1 MGYSL
6 IHSVTL
12 DVCAFGYVTR
22 EWEVF
27 PDGRVREIIAG
38 PPYYFSAALAK
49 LGDKVRVVTRVAEED
64 VGILEGLRGL
74 GIEVVNIPAKSTMKS
89 RLLYKP
95 SGREIEVL
103 SRGEPFVLDDLRLCR
118 DVGTKY
124 VYLGPLS
131 TEDFSLEFVREAAS
145 IAPVVLDV
153 QGFTRKITGG
163 KVEYVDWAWKADAA
177 PSVSVLKLDDKE
189 GKLLTGAEEPEDII
203 DSLHSIGFREVLL
216 TTAWGIFIGIMERG
230 IFSAPFKV
238 KEIKGRTGRGD
249 TATAAYVH
257 SKLKGLR
264 PAEAAVFTAA
274 ATSLKLMKPGPL
286 SVDEG
291 GVLRFISEAYDVGIS
306 VQ

>member
-1 MGYSL
+1 MIS
-6 IHSVTL
+6 SKEL

-27 PDGRVREIIAG
+27 PDGVVREIIAG

-49 LGDKVRVVTRVAEED
+49 LGDKVRVVTKVAEED
-64 VGILEGLRGL
+64 SSILEDLRRL
-74 GIEVVNIPAKSTMKS
+74 GVEVVNIPARSTMKS

-103 SRGEPFVLDDLRLCR
+103 SRGEPFRLEDLKLCR
-118 DVGTKY
+118 EVRTKY

-131 TEDFSLEFVREAAS
+131 TDDFSLEFVREASGVAL
-145 IAPVVLDV
+145 VVLDV
-153 QGFTRKITGG
+153 QGFTRRIAGG
-163 KVEYVDWAWKADAA
+163 RVEYVDWGWKAEAA
-177 PSVSVLKLDDKE
+177 PHVSVLKLDDKE
-189 GKLLTGAEEPEDII
+189 GKLLTGAGRPEDLI
-203 DSLHSIGFREVLL
+203 DSLHGMGFGEVLL
-216 TTAWGIFIGIMERG
+216 TTAWGVFIGVKGRG

-257 SKLKGLR
+257 SKLKGMK

-286 SVDEG
+286 SVGEG
-291 GVLRFISEAYDVGIS
+291 SVLKFVSEAYGMKIS
-306 VQ
+306 V

>member
-1 MGYSL
+1 MIS
-6 IHSVTL
+6 SKDL

-27 PDGRVREIIAG
+27 PNGVVREIIAG

-64 VGILEGLRGL
+64 SSILEGLRRL
-74 GIEVVNIPAKSTMKS
+74 GVEVVNIPARSTMKS

-103 SRGEPFVLDDLRLCR
+103 SRGEPFRLGDLKLCR
-118 DVGTKY
+118 EVRAKY

-131 TEDFSLEFVREAAS
+131 TDDFSLEFIREAS
-145 IAPVVLDV
+145 GVAPVVLDV
-153 QGFTRKITGG
+153 QGFTRRITGG
-163 KVEYVDWAWKADAA
+163 KVEYVDWGWKAEAA
-177 PSVSVLKLDDKE
+177 PYVSVLKLDDRE
-189 GKLLTGAEEPEDII
+189 GKLLTGAGRPEDII
-203 DSLHSIGFREVLL
+203 DSLHGMGFRDVLL
-216 TTAWGIFIGIMERG
+216 TTAWGVFIGVKGRG

-257 SKLKGLR
+257 SKLKGME
-264 PAEAAVFTAA
+264 PAGAAVFTAA

-291 GVLRFISEAYDVGIS
+291 GVLRFVSEAYGVKIS

>member
-1 MGYSL
+1 MYSL
-6 IHSVTL
+6 TYSDAP
-12 DVCAFGYVTR
+12 DVCAFGYITR

-27 PDGRVREIIAG
+27 PDGKVREIIAG

-49 LGDKVRVVTRVAEED
+49 LGDRVRVVTRVAEED
-64 VGILEGLRGL
+64 ADILEGLREL
-74 GIEVVNIPAKSTMKS
+74 GVEVVNIPAKSTMKS
-89 RLLYKP
+89 RLLYRP

-118 DVGTKY
+118 EVRTKY

-131 TEDFSLEFVREAAS
+131 TEDFDLEFVREAAG

-153 QGFTRKITGG
+153 QGFTRRITGG
-163 KVEYVDWAWKADAA
+163 RVEYVDWNWKVDAA
-177 PSVSVLKLDDKE
+177 PSISVLKLDDRE
-189 GKLLTGAEEPEDII
+189 GKLLTGTEEPEDII
-203 DSLHSIGFREVLL
+203 DSLHGIGFREVLL
-216 TTAWGIFIGIMERG
+216 TTAWGIFIGVKGRG

-238 KEIKGRTGRGD
+238 KEIRGRTGRGD

-257 SKLKGLR
+257 SKLKGLK

-286 SVDEG
+286 SVDEE
-291 GVLRFISEAYDVGIS
+291 GVLKFISEAYGARIF

>member
-1 MGYSL
+1 MTYL
-6 IHSVTL
+6 TTL

-27 PDGRVREIIAG
+27 PDGKVREIIAG
-38 PPYYFSAALAK
+38 PPYYFSAALAR
-49 LGDKVRVVTRVAEED
+49 LGDRVRVVTKVAGED
-64 VGILEGLRGL
+64 ADILEGLRGL
-74 GIEVVNIPAKSTMKS
+74 GVEVINVPARSTMKS

-103 SRGEPFVLDDLRLCR
+103 SRGEPFTLDDLRLCR
-118 DVGTKY
+118 EVRTKY

-131 TEDFSLEFVREAAS
+131 TEDFSLEFVREAAG

-153 QGFTRKITGG
+153 QGFTRRIAEG
-163 KVEYVDWAWKADAA
+163 KVEYVDWGWKEEAA
-177 PSVSVLKLDDKE
+177 PSISVLKLDDKE
-189 GKLLTGAEEPEDII
+189 GKLLTGLTEPEDII
-203 DSLHSIGFREVLL
+203 DSLHGIGFREVLL
-216 TTAWGIFIGIMERG
+216 TTAWGIFIGVKGRG

-257 SKLKGLR
+257 SKLKGLK

-274 ATSLKLMKPGPL
+274 VTSLKLMKPGPL
-286 SVDEG
+286 SIDEE
-291 GVLRFISEAYDVGIS
+291 GVLRFVREEYGVEVSCS
-306 VQ
+306 NT

>member
-1 MGYSL
+1 MTHP
-6 IHSVTL
+6 ITL

-27 PDGRVREIIAG
+27 PDGRTREIIAG

-49 LGDKVRVVTRVAEED
+49 LGDRVRVVTKVAEED
-64 VGILEGLRGL
+64 VGILENLRGL
-74 GIEVVNIPAKSTMKS
+74 GVEVINIPARSTMKS

-103 SRGEPFVLDDLRLCR
+103 SRGEPFTLEDLRLCR
-118 DVGTKY
+118 EVRAKY

-131 TEDFSLEFVREAAS
+131 TEDFNLEFVREAAG

-153 QGFTRKITGG
+153 QGFTRRITGG
-163 KVEYVDWAWKADAA
+163 RVEYVDWGWKVEAA
-177 PSVSVLKLDDKE
+177 SSISVLKLDDRE
-189 GKLLTGAEEPEDII
+189 GKLLTGAEGPEDII
-203 DSLHSIGFREVLL
+203 DSLHSMGFREVLL
-216 TTAWGIFIGIMERG
+216 TTAWGVFIGVKGCG

-257 SKLKGLR
+257 SKLKGLK

-291 GVLRFISEAYDVGIS
+291 GVLRFISEAYGARIS

>member
-1 MGYSL
+1 MVYP
-6 IHSVTL
+6 VML

-27 PDGRVREIIAG
+27 PDGKVREIIAG
-38 PPYYFSAALAK
+38 PPYYFSAALAR
-49 LGDKVRVVTRVAEED
+49 LGDRVRVVTKVAGED
-64 VGILEGLRGL
+64 ADILEGLRGL
-74 GIEVVNIPAKSTMKS
+74 GVEVINVPARSTMKS

-103 SRGEPFVLDDLRLCR
+103 SRGEPFTLDDLRLCR
-118 DVGTKY
+118 EVRTKY

-131 TEDFSLEFVREAAS
+131 TEDFSLEFIREAAG

-153 QGFTRKITGG
+153 QGFTRRIVEGR
-163 KVEYVDWAWKADAA
+163 VEYVDWGWKEEAA
-177 PSVSVLKLDDKE
+177 PSISVLKLDDKE
-189 GKLLTGAEEPEDII
+189 GKLLTGLTEPEGII
-203 DSLHSIGFREVLL
+203 DCLHSIGFREVLL
-216 TTAWGIFIGIMERG
+216 TTAWGIFIGVKGRG

-257 SKLKGLR
+257 SKLKRLK

-286 SVDEG
+286 SVDEE
-291 GVLRFISEAYDVGIS
+291 GVLRFVREEYGVEIF

>member
-1 MGYSL
+1 MTHL
-6 IHSVTL
+6 PAL
-12 DVCAFGYVTR
+12 DVCAFGYITR

-27 PDGRVREIIAG
+27 PDGKVREIIAG

-49 LGDKVRVVTRVAEED
+49 LGDRVRVITKVAEED
-64 VGILEGLRGL
+64 VGILEDLRRL
-74 GIEVVNIPAKSTMKS
+74 GVEVINIPARSTMKS

-103 SRGEPFVLDDLRLCR
+103 SRGEPFTLEDLRLCR
-118 DVGTKY
+118 EVRAKY

-131 TEDFSLEFVREAAS
+131 TEDFNLEFVKKAAG

-153 QGFTRKITGG
+153 QGFTRRITGG
-163 KVEYVDWAWKADAA
+163 RVEYVDWDWKVEAA
-177 PSVSVLKLDDKE
+177 PSITVLKLDDKE
-189 GKLLTGAEEPEDII
+189 GKLLTGTEEPEDII
-203 DSLHSIGFREVLL
+203 DSLHGMGFREVLL
-216 TTAWGIFIGIMERG
+216 TTAWGIFIGVKGHG

-257 SKLKGLR
+257 SKLKGLK

-286 SVDEG
+286 GVDEG
-291 GVLRFISEAYDVGIS
+291 GVLRFISEAYGVKIS

>member
-1 MGYSL
+1 MARL
-6 IHSVTL
+6 TTL

-27 PDGRVREIIAG
+27 PDGKVREIIAG
-38 PPYYFSAALAK
+38 PPYYFSAALAR
-49 LGDKVRVVTRVAEED
+49 LGDKVRVVTKVAGED
-64 VGILEGLRGL
+64 ADILEGLRGL
-74 GIEVVNIPAKSTMKS
+74 GVEVINIPARSTMKS
-89 RLLYKP
+89 KLLYKP

-103 SRGEPFVLDDLRLCR
+103 SRGEPFTLDDLRLCR
-118 DVGTKY
+118 EARTKY

-131 TEDFSLEFVREAAS
+131 TEDFSLEFVRKAAEV
-145 IAPVVLDV
+145 APVVLDV
-153 QGFTRKITGG
+153 QGFTRRIAGG
-163 KVEYVDWAWKADAA
+163 RVEYVDWGWKEEAA
-177 PSVSVLKLDDKE
+177 PSISVLKLDDKE
-189 GKLLTGAEEPEDII
+189 GKLLTGLTEPEDII
-203 DSLHSIGFREVLL
+203 DFLHSIGFREVLL
-216 TTAWGIFIGIMERG
+216 TTAWGIFIGVKGRG

-257 SKLKGLR
+257 SKLKGLE

-286 SVDEG
+286 SVSEE
-291 GVLRFISEAYDVGIS
+291 GVLRFVREEYGVEVF